1 MRLSYYLI
9 DEAPQIPSVLTAAMQ
24 EALFTPQVCVFLI
37 TYFHNNQHRIRS
49 LTLYSIHH
57 VDATYTR

>member
-9 DEAPQIPSVLTAAMQ
+9 DEAPQIPSVLTAATSVLTAAMQ

-37 TYFHNNQHRIRS
+37 TYFHNNQHRIRCPQ
-49 LTLYSIHH
+49 L
-57 VDATYTR
+57 